1 MDNSATTELVFSGIK
16 PTSRPHLGNYLGMI
30 RSAIELQKKHK
41 CIYSVVDLHAITAPQ
56 KPEELKQNTH
66 DVVLDLLALGIDPK
80 QSILFMQS
88 HVAAHSE
95 LAWIFNTIT
104 PLSWLDRL
112 GPYKEQIALDPK
124 RNQVGML
131 DYPVLMA
138 ADILLYKATA
148 VPVGEDQLPHIDVAN
163 EIARRFNHLFGKTFD
178 PIQPMLSKGA
188 RIMSLQ
194 DPKKKMSK
202 SGDAGISLGDS
213 PEQIRKKIMH
223 AVTDSGAEIRYTPG
237 AKPAV
242 ENLLTIFSE
251 LTGATVPEIEKRFA
265 GKGYAQFKK
274 DLAEVIV
281 EYFADF
287 RKKRG
292 ALEKKSGYAEDIL
305 RNGAERASAIAQQTL
320 FEVKQKMGFLK

>member
-1 MDNSATTELVFSGIK
+1 MDQKSKGGLVFSGIK

-30 RSAIELQKKHK
+30 RSAVELQKNHE
-41 CIYSVVDLHAITAPQ
+41 CIYAVVDLHAITTPQ
-56 KPEELKQNTH
+56 KPAELMQHTR
-66 DVVLDLLALGIDPK
+66 DIVLDLLALCIDPK
-80 QSILFMQS
+80 KSFFFVQS
-88 HVAAHSE
+88 HIPAHAE
-95 LAWIFNTIT
+95 LPWIFNTIT

-112 GPYKEQIALDPK
+112 APYKEQITQDHKL
-124 RNQVGML
+124 NQVGIL

-148 VPVGEDQLPHIDVAN
+148 VPVGDDQLPHIDVAN
-163 EIARRFNHLFGKTFD
+163 EIAKRFNHLFGHTFE

-242 ENLLTIFSE
+242 ANLLTIFSE